1 MIFDKLAME
10 RRDQRS
16 RSAWCLV
23 LSARRKEMNCG
34 IVVGEGRNNHYA
46 IDKNIRKACE
56 QSGDD

>member
-10 RRDQRS
+10 LAADEGFVRRE
-16 RSAWCLV
+16 W
-23 LSARRKEMNCG
+23 NCG

-46 IDKNIRKACE
+46 IDKYIRKACE